1 MIQRYVGA
9 DNTELRKSPIRMMM
23 MMMMMMIVHCSP
35 VNRPKVLS
43 AKRLAE

>member
-9 DNTELRKSPIRMMM
+9 DNTELRKIPIR

-35 VNRPKVLS
+35 ANRPKVLS